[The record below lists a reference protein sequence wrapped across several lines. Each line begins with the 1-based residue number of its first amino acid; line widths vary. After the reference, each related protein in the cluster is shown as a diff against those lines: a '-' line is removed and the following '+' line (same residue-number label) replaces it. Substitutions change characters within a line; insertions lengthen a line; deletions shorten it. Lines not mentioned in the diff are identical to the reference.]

1 MAKYLDQAGVQ
12 HLTEALVQNTKT
24 IGGQTI
30 WGSGN
35 IEAGELPVI
44 DINDPSEVGSP
55 GQIAFYRLNYTGN
68 QAPQDVYIGYATWDN
83 SDKQQLIIT
92 GVTNHRQYIVEISDT
107 VIWNEITDGVIN
119 IKSAEDFTTY
129 KTQLESKIPKTVS
142 IESGDYDL
150 SGQTIGIYNATLRIT
165 GNVKLKN
172 ATQIG
177 LFECTTGVYEPDPV
191 YTAGALL
198 YINAGRITFNRCQI
212 TLRTTPLLENST
224 NLSAEYISINDSRLK
239 IIPLTYGQFNNGT
252 PNIVNSGI
260 TIVHSE
266 CIGLVPDSTSTIVFR
281 DLGDYTASSYIYLCN
296 TMISCNF
303 LNMSTFNNNNA
314 CVNTRFIGCLF
325 KNFGYH
331 IYNVT
336 QSWVPSAGRIFAGP
350 VGTSLTA
357 REYGFNNILS
367 DV

>member
-1 MAKYLDQAGVQ
+1 MFRIEKKENIMAKYLDQAGVQ

-24 IGGQTI
+24 IGGQSI

-35 IEAGELPVI
+35 IETAESGNWI
-44 DINDPSEVGSP
+44 TISTVG
-55 GQIAFYRLNYTGN
+55 
-68 QAPQDVYIGYATWDN
+68 
-83 SDKQQLIIT
+83 
-92 GVTNHRQYIVEISDT
+92 
-107 VIWNEITDGVIN
+107 
-119 IKSAEDFTTY
+119 DFTTY
-129 KTQLESKIPKTVS
+129 KTQLESRIPKTVS

-150 SGQTIGIYNATLRIT
+150 TDQTIIIRNATLVINS
-165 GNVKLKN
+165 NVRLRN
-172 ATQIG
+172 ATSI
-177 LFECTTGVYEPDPV
+177 LFVECTTVYDTEPFL
-191 YTAGALL
+191 TAGVCL
-198 YINAGRITFNRCQI
+198 YIKAGRIGFNRCQI
-212 TLRTTPLLENST
+212 TLRSNAFLENNT
-224 NLSAEYISINDSRLK
+224 NLSAEYIYINDSRLK
-239 IIPLTYGQFNNGT
+239 IIPIGANQFNNNT
-252 PNIVNSGI
+252 PNIVSSEI
-260 TIVHSE
+260 VVVHSE